1 MQDKPENKKS
11 EGGGVNMLE
20 LVQRL
25 LAELAEDPNNITIM
39 LGVIAFNVVQPDT
52 DAGHQG
58 GVEFQFK
65 REKVRNKSRKLVL
78 TALPNGKR
86 RMEWYDWEGEA
97 GVPRLV
103 DQETD
108 IDPKDVERVWWEHTG
123 CALRPEWILG
133 VYLNK
138 TKFPLG
144 EVLYTMHARDTF
156 THDEIERCIN
166 RHAMGDWGDT
176 CAEDRA
182 SNERGLDKEEPG
194 RLMSVY
200 KFPDGRVLWIITE
213 WDRSATTALLPE
225 DY

>member
-25 LAELAEDPNNITIM
+25 LAELAEDPSNITVM
-39 LGVIAFNVVQPDT
+39 LGVIAFNVVQPNT

-65 REKVRNKSRKLVL
+65 RKHVRNKSRKLVL

-97 GVPRLV
+97 GEPRLV

-108 IDPKDVERVWWEHTG
+108 IDPKDLEKVWWEHTG
-123 CALRPEWILG
+123 CAIRPPWILDAFKKRKFELG
-133 VYLNK
+133 QTLA
-138 TKFPLG
+138 TKNA
-144 EVLYTMHARDTF
+144 HDTF
-156 THDEIERCIN
+156 THAELQRCFN
-166 RHAMGDWGDT
+166 RHSWGDWGNVD
-176 CAEDRA
+176 AEDRA